1 MWAGLLS
8 TGRPPSQ
15 QAANFV
21 IFAFCTLL
29 LVLGLPKF
37 FGQTFELFKV
47 TIRKYNDKN
56 CHFIVLINVTQGVA
70 LEWISVHMGQKAV
83 EFMHSR

>member
-15 QAANFV
+15 QAVNFV

-29 LVLGLPKF
+29 LVLGLPNF
-37 FGQTFELFKV
+37 LWQTFELFKAV
-47 TIRKYNDKN
+47 IQKYKDKN
-56 CHFIVLINVTQGVA
+56 YNFIV
-70 LEWISVHMGQKAV
+70 
-83 EFMHSR
+83 